1 MSKIIGIDLG
11 TTYSAIAQLDDLG
24 NPEVLS
30 STDENRKITA
40 SNIYVSG
47 DKVVVGDKALDALT
61 ATPKNVISETKRQ
74 MENDVAYSIEQGL
87 WVEKDEAEENSYT
100 PAQVSSFILSKLKG
114 YTSDVTKAVITVPA
128 LLA

>member
-30 STDENRKITA
+30 STDENRKITT
-40 SNIYVSG
+40 STIYVSG

-74 MENDVAYSIEQGL
+74 MENGNGL
-87 WVEKDEAEENSYT
+87 RKMRQKITATHQHKSVH
-100 PAQVSSFILSKLKG
+100 SF
-114 YTSDVTKAVITVPA
+114 
-128 LLA
+128 